1 MGPHSLTCYSTRM
14 KNFISFLFL
23 ILLVL
28 GSFTVSASEPA
39 VIYWSSDAGKA
50 LRARIK
56 PDADYWQLIPWF
68 TNQINQ
74 SYCGVAS
81 AVTVLNAMPIKK
93 PVDPIYAPFAYFT
106 QSNFF
111 TPEVA
116 KVIGPQTVRNQ
127 GMTRDEMVETLTQ
140 LGVKATTVAGD
151 EVDEPA
157 LRSLVQKAM
166 GDDGQFVLVNF
177 LRRSLGQPG
186 GGHWSVLA
194 AYDAQADR
202 VLILDVSKYMYEPEW
217 VTIPTLLKAINTLDA
232 ESNRARG
239 LVFVSQQ
246 GGK

>member
-1 MGPHSLTCYSTRM
+1 M
-14 KNFISFLFL
+14 KTSISFFL
-23 ILLVL
+23 LMLLTVL
-28 GSFTVSASEPA
+28 PLTAPAAEPD
-39 VIYWSSDAGKA
+39 VIYWNSVEGKA
-50 LRARIK
+50 LRARIT

-93 PVDPIYAPFAYFT
+93 PVDPIYAPHAFFT

-111 TPEVA
+111 TPEVV
-116 KVIGPQTVRNQ
+116 KVIGPDTVRNM
-127 GMTRDEMVETLTQ
+127 GMTRSEMVETLTQ
-140 LGVKATTVAGD
+140 LGVKAKTVAGD
-151 EVDEPA
+151 SLDESA
-157 LRSLVQKAM
+157 LRTLVQKAM

-177 LRRSLGQPG
+177 LRSSIGQPG

-217 VTIPTLLKAINTLDA
+217 VTIKTLRKAIDTLDFT
-232 ESNRARG
+232 SLKKRG
-239 LVFVSQQ
+239 LVFVSQ
-246 GGK
+246 

>member
-1 MGPHSLTCYSTRM
+1 M
-14 KNFISFLFL
+14 KISISFLFL
-23 ILLVL
+23 ILLAAL
-28 GSFTVSASEPA
+28 PLTAAAADAVSAEVPG
-39 VIYWSSDAGKA
+39 VVYWSSDAGKA
-50 LRARIK
+50 LRARIT

-93 PVDPIYAPFAYFT
+93 PVDPIYAPYAYFT
-106 QSNFF
+106 QSSFF
-111 TPEVA
+111 TPEVV
-116 KVIGPQTVRNQ
+116 KVISPQTVSNQ

-157 LRSLVQKAM
+157 LRKMVQQAM

-194 AYDAQADR
+194 AYDAQSDR
-202 VLILDVSKYMYEPEW
+202 ALILDVSKYMYEPEW
-217 VTIPTLLKAINTLDA
+217 VTIRTLRKAIETLDA

-239 LVFVSQQ
+239 LVFVSQV
-246 GGK
+246 KK

>member
-1 MGPHSLTCYSTRM
+1 M
-14 KNFISFLFL
+14 KTSISFLFL
-23 ILLVL
+23 ILLAAPPL
-28 GSFTVSASEPA
+28 TAPAADAVSAAKPE
-39 VIYWSSDAGKA
+39 VIYWNSDAGKT
-50 LRARIK
+50 LRARIA

-93 PVDPIYAPFAYFT
+93 PVDPIYAPYAFFT

-111 TPEVA
+111 TPEVV
-116 KVIGPQTVRNQ
+116 KVISPQTVSNQ

-151 EVDEPA
+151 EVKESE
-157 LRSLVQKAM
+157 LRSMVQKAM

-177 LRRSLGQPG
+177 LRTSLGQPG

-194 AYDAQADR
+194 AYDAKADR

-217 VTIPTLLKAINTLDA
+217 VTIKTLLKAIDTLDYT
-232 ESNRARG
+232 SNRARG
-239 LVFVSQQ
+239 LVFVSQ
-246 GGK
+246 

>member
-1 MGPHSLTCYSTRM
+1 M
-14 KNFISFLFL
+14 KTLISFLFL
-23 ILLVL
+23 ILLVPL
-28 GSFTVSASEPA
+28 SFTAPAADAVLAAEPE
-39 VIYWSSDAGKA
+39 VIYWNSDAGKP

-68 TNQINQ
+68 TNQENQ
-74 SYCGVAS
+74 AYCGVAS

-111 TPEVA
+111 TPEVV
-116 KVIGPQTVRNQ
+116 KVIGPQTVRTQ
-127 GMTRDEMVETLTQ
+127 GMTRDEMVLTLTQ

-151 EVDEPA
+151 DVDEA
-157 LRSLVQKAM
+157 TLRELVQKAM

-194 AYDAQADR
+194 AYDVQSDR
-202 VLILDVSKYMYEPEW
+202 ALILDVSKYMYAPEW
-217 VTIPTLLKAINTLDA
+217 VTISTLRKAIDTLDST
-232 ESNRARG
+232 SNEARG
-239 LVFVSQQ
+239 LVFVSQ
-246 GGK
+246 